1 MVTSRIRCQLEYV
14 DNHHAQK
21 LSLIHRFV
29 SLSSCAFYLNAR
41 SNQCFS
47 TLIGGHWRMRA
58 HFKSPEGNTVRAKPR
73 FLQMLTSSC
82 ASARGVSCFL
92 LGESHGSPT
101 KG

>member
-1 MVTSRIRCQLEYV
+1 
-14 DNHHAQK
+14 
-21 LSLIHRFV
+21 
-29 SLSSCAFYLNAR
+29 
-41 SNQCFS
+41 
-47 TLIGGHWRMRA
+47 MRA